1 MRLLLVKTSSMGDV
15 IHALPV
21 VTDLK
26 AHRPELTIEWVVE
39 EAFADLP
46 ALHPGVARVQRVALR
61 RWRRGLLQAGTW
73 REIGA
78 ARMAL
83 RARAYDAVLDLQ
95 GLAKSAWVA
104 RWAGAPVTG
113 FARGC
118 VREPVAARFYARTH
132 PVDMRLHAIERLR
145 SLAGQAWDYAPHGP
159 PVFGLRRDLPR
170 PGWMPSKGVVVLLHA
185 TSRPEKGWADE
196 DWVQLARACAQVG
209 LVPLWPWGSA
219 AEQVQ
224 AQRLA
229 SLAATGL
236 VTPRMRLAEAAA
248 MLLHASGTVG
258 VDTGLMHLSA
268 AFERPTVAVF
278 TATPAWRFG
287 PYWTP
292 AAVSL
297 GGEGDPPSAGDVLAA
312 LRSVG
317 GLPVGTTGAPAR
329 PDTELAP

>member
-15 IHALPV
+15 IHGLPV
-21 VTDLK
+21 VTDLQ
-26 AHRPELTIEWVVE
+26 AHRPDLTIDWVVE

-61 RWRRGLLQAGTW
+61 RWRRELLRTSTW

-78 ARMAL
+78 ARAAL
-83 RARAYDAVLDLQ
+83 RGRDYDAVLDLQ

-104 RWAGAPVTG
+104 RWAGAPITG

-118 VREPVAARFYARTH
+118 VREPIAARFYAH
-132 PVDMRLHAIERLR
+132 AHSVDMRSHAIERLR
-145 SLAGQAWDYAPHGP
+145 SLAGQAWGYTPQGLP
-159 PVFGLRRDLPR
+159 SFGLRRDLPR
-170 PGWMPSKGVVVLLHA
+170 PAWMPQGAVVLLHA
-185 TSRPEKGWADE
+185 TSRAEKAWPDDA
-196 DWVQLARACAQVG
+196 WVRTAQACARAG
-209 LVPLWPWGSA
+209 RVPLWPWGSA
-219 AEQVQ
+219 AEQAQ

-229 SLAATGL
+229 SLAGTGL
-236 VTPRMRLAEAAA
+236 VTPRMRVAEAAA
-248 MLLHASGTVG
+248 MLLHADGTVG

-268 AFERPTVAVF
+268 AFERPTVAIF

-297 GGEGDPPSAGDVLAA
+297 GGEGAPPRADDALAA
-312 LRSVG
+312 LRSLG
-317 GLPVGTTGAPAR
+317 GLPGDAA
-329 PDTELAP
+329 